1 LNGPQDDRSYT
12 LARPSYDGRWM
23 MYNVTSR
30 SNFPVF
36 QPDADLWLMDLKTGE
51 SRPLTEVNSKDVESY
66 HNWSSDSHWFVFAS
80 KRENGMFAQLFFASI
95 DDKGRV
101 TKPFLLPQRNPKKFY
116 QELFDSYNVPDFT
129 KTKVDF
135 DARESQRQVFRNERI
150 KVKIKE

>member
-1 LNGPQDDRSYT
+1 
-12 LARPSYDGRWM
+12 
-23 MYNVTSR
+23 
-30 SNFPVF
+30 
-36 QPDADLWLMDLKTGE
+36 
-51 SRPLTEVNSKDVESY
+51 
-66 HNWSSDSHWFVFAS
+66 
-80 KRENGMFAQLFFASI
+80 MFAQLFFASI